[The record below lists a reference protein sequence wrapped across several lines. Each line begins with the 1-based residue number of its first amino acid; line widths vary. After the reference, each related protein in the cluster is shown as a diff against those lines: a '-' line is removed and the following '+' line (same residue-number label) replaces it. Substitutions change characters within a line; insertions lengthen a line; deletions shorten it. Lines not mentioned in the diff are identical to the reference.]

1 MANLAG
7 GRKPYVNCERLLKVQ
22 ESNLLEE
29 VRDLECGSVN
39 ELEGPL
45 EKAYWRFTAKDG
57 ASLGPWPRMDKIQST
72 GGAFSVPNRAR
83 RLEIGSLQ
91 IEIVSHWL
99 NVRVSSCLVG
109 SDGWQSMLYC
119 SITRPFPA
127 SGRRSPAR

>member
-1 MANLAG
+1 MPPNLSPETLPLDPHRAGFCGSVPTVKRLEAGDGELG
-7 GRKPYVNCERLLKVQ
+7 GRSEIYVNCERLLKVQ
-22 ESNLLEE
+22 ESKLLEE

-83 RLEIGSLQ
+83 RPEIGS
-91 IEIVSHWL
+91 
-99 NVRVSSCLVG
+99 CK
-109 SDGWQSMLYC
+109 
-119 SITRPFPA
+119 
-127 SGRRSPAR
+127 